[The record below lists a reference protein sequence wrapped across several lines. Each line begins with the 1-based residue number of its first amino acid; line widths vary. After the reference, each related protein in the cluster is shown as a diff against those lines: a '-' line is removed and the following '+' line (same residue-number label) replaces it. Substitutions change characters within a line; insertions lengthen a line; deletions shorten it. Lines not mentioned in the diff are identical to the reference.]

1 MCCTHW
7 NKSTSVPRGPACA
20 QCWDETLGGYETSLA
35 TACASRTAYVLG
47 GRIIHTR
54 RETCLLPRWEEKL
67 LFLERG
73 RRGQGQKRLRSVRI
87 RLASPE
93 KWGSRAPKKRSSELG
108 KGLEHQRACKCKDQ
122 NRPAK
127 SSEEPGRLA
136 SFPFWWLWKPDS
148 ESWIRVHR

>member
-1 MCCTHW
+1 M
-7 NKSTSVPRGPACA
+7 
-20 QCWDETLGGYETSLA
+20 
-35 TACASRTAYVLG
+35 LG

-93 KWGSRAPKKRSSELG
+93 KRGSRAQKKGALNWGKAWSISELANV
-108 KGLEHQRACKCKDQ
+108 KTKIGLQRAV
-122 NRPAK
+122 R
-127 SSEEPGRLA
+127 SLEGWLH
-136 SFPFWWLWKPDS
+136 FPFDGF
-148 ESWIRVHR
+148 ESQTQNLGFESTDNGRSFQQSKNCRTVTICIEPYKDFHSHFEHESL